1 MSGRSN
7 YSQYELRRYLQA
19 LQESDGKLGESI
31 RLRLRSASRWED
43 ETAEKLT
50 DNICEEAE
58 IILRKQTDPFVQYP
72 GLFELDVQ
80 LADALNAYEDTLRI
94 LGGGS

>member
-1 MSGRSN
+1 MRSN

-19 LQESDGKLGESI
+19 LQESDRALGESI

-43 ETAEKLT
+43 ETAGKLT

-58 IILRKQTDPFVQYP
+58 IILRKQTEHFVRYP
-72 GLFELDVQ
+72 GLFELDTQ
-80 LADALNAYEDTLRI
+80 LADAINAYEETLRI